1 MFNVHKLL
9 SIGFAAFGAII
20 LSTASVSAAVGP
32 ITALPAASVVA

>member
-9 SIGFAAFGAII
+9 GIGFAALGAVI

-32 ITALPAASVVA
+32 ITVAPAASVVA